1 MNLGYKC
8 IKIIFELMGGIEGLD
23 MMNQNTDDTKP
34 LRKYPHEAFLHL
46 AIPFW

>member
-1 MNLGYKC
+1 MNWGYKC
-8 IKIIFELMGGIEGLD
+8 IKIILKLMGGIEGLD

-34 LRKYPHEAFLHL
+34 LRKYLHEAFLHL